1 MNIRERMLAVL
12 NGEKPDRV
20 PFFGFS
26 ELFPR
31 GNFERYLRNN
41 GMGLVM
47 HATPVAA
54 ETPNVSSST
63 RKTDKGEEII
73 SHTPLGDISIE
84 NILGTGRQASPEMW
98 KIRAKFFLKEFED
111 YDAIIA
117 MVKDTIHH
125 IDMEEFKLKDTE
137 LGDDG
142 LLHILGALPSYTE
155 SEYLMGLE
163 RWGLEQY
170 DHPEKFHELLDAL
183 DKRSDNLIDK
193 LSSIYYESILVFG
206 DVSDSISPENY
217 RKYEMPFYEKAMKK
231 LRPSGKKCGIHT
243 HAAFLKRHKEWL
255 GELKLDFIESY
266 TPPPYSDIPID
277 ELREALGGEVTIL
290 INFPETIFYKGYDAT
305 KKYTKELLNRD
316 SSHRKMLGFSEMGMM
331 GAESRIRDIFEDG
344 FRAVVDAIEEI
355 S

>member
-41 GMGLVM
+41 GMGLMV
-47 HATPVAA
+47 HASPAA
-54 ETPNVSSST
+54 PETPNVSTTT
-63 RKTDKGEEII
+63 RKTEKGEEII
-73 SHTPLGDISIE
+73 SHTKLGDISIE
-84 NILGTGRQASPEMW
+84 NFLGTGRQASPEMW
-98 KIRAKFFLKEFED
+98 KIRSQFFLKKFED
-111 YDAIIA
+111 YELIIA

-125 IDMEEFKLKDTE
+125 IDMEEFKLKETE

-142 LLHILGALPSYTE
+142 LLHVLGPIPPYTE
-155 SEYLMGLE
+155 AELIIGLE
-163 RWGLEQY
+163 KWGLEQY
-170 DHPEKFHELLDAL
+170 DHPEKFNELLKAL
-183 DKRSDNLIDK
+183 GERTDDLVDK
-193 LSSIYYESILVFG
+193 LAAIDYETLVLLG
-206 DVSDSISPENY
+206 DVSDSVSPDNY
-217 RKYEMPFYEKAMKK
+217 RKYEIPFYERSLKK
-231 LRPSGKKCGIHT
+231 LRPSGKKCGIHA

-255 GELKLDFIESY
+255 GELKPDFIESY

-277 ELREALGGEVTIL
+277 ELREALGEDVAIL

-305 KKYTKELLNRD
+305 KKYTRELLNRD
-316 SSHRKMLGFSEMGMM
+316 PSDRKMLGFSEMGMM
-331 GAESRIRDIFEDG
+331 GAESRIRDIFENG
-344 FRAVVDAIEEI
+344 FRAVIDAIDEI